1 MTSILKVDTIQSSGG
16 TGALTIDSSG
26 RVAQPALPY
35 AMVNASDATP
45 TVTPNDVVPFN
56 NVVSSRG
63 IVWDTSAYSF
73 TVPVTGIYGFSGNV
87 RLNANRDYVFWAV
100 ADSGGSILQGSK
112 LVIAHG
118 ASAGFTS
125 ASGSCLAS
133 LTTSS
138 SYKIIFNDSTGS
150 SVSLSGLQTFMDI
163 HLVG

>member
-1 MTSILKVDTIQSSGG
+1 MASILNVDKIRATGSTTDGLTVNSSGQ
-16 TGALTIDSSG
+16 
-26 RVAQPALPY
+26 VAQPALPY
-35 AMVNASDATP
+35 AMVNASDG

-56 NVVSSRG
+56 NVISSRG
-63 IVWDTSAYSF
+63 IVWNTSTYSF
-73 TVPVTGIYGFSGNV
+73 TAPVTGIYSFSGNV
-87 RLNANRDYVFWAV
+87 RLNANRQYVFWAV
-100 ADSGGSILQGSK
+100 ADNSGSILQGSK

-133 LTTSS
+133 LTASS

-150 SVSLSGLQTFMDI
+150 SVALSGVQTFMDI

>member
-1 MTSILKVDTIQSSGG
+1 MASELGVQTIQHTNG
-16 TGALTIDSSG
+16 TDALTIDSSG

-35 AMVNASDATP
+35 VMVTLQSGA
-45 TVTPNDVVPFN
+45 TVTPNNVVPFN

-73 TVPVTGIYGFSGNV
+73 TAPVTGIYSFSGNV

-100 ADSGGSILQGSK
+100 ADGSGSILQGSK

-133 LTTSS
+133 LTASS

-150 SVSLSGLQTFMDI
+150 SVGMSGGQTFMDV

>member
-1 MTSILKVDTIQSSGG
+1 MASELGVQTIQHPNG
-16 TGALTIDSSG
+16 TDALTIDSAG

-35 AMVNASDATP
+35 AMVNASDG

-73 TVPVTGIYGFSGNV
+73 TVPVTGIYSFSGNV

-100 ADSGGSILQGSK
+100 ADGSGSILQYSK

-133 LTTSS
+133 LTASS

-150 SVSLSGLQTFMDI
+150 SVGMSGTQTFMDI